1 MIRPLAACL
10 LAAVAFAAPA
20 VIPAQAAA
28 PPNVMGYSSSD
39 LSGQWQGVFYS
50 AGLVT
55 PFNAFIIDDGGAITG
70 SITEPN
76 GFGDQSAAFLLA
88 DLQGTVRNGRVSFEK
103 TYNGVGGQSHTVRYQ
118 GTVSR
123 DGRRITGTW
132 SLDGVS
138 DQFEMVR

>member
-1 MIRPLAACL
+1 M
-10 LAAVAFAAPA
+10 F
-20 VIPAQAAA
+20 
-28 PPNVMGYSSSD
+28 D
-39 LSGQWQGVFYS
+39 
-50 AGLVT
+50 
-55 PFNAFIIDDGGAITG
+55 AFISDANGTLTG
-70 SITEPN
+70 STTELN
-76 GFGDQSAAFLLA
+76 TFGDANTAFLLA
-88 DLQGTVRNGRVSFEK
+88 DIAGTARNGRVSFEK